1 MMYKKQNLPEL
12 TLRGLVLGSI
22 LTIIFTASNVYLGLK
37 VGLTFSSSIPAVVIS
52 MAVLSLFKTSNIL
65 ENNMIQTQAS
75 AAGTLSSVIFVIP
88 GLFMCGYWSEFPLW
102 QTFMICLCGG
112 GLGVLFTIPLRRT
125 MVVES
130 KLAYPEGRAAA
141 EILKVAN
148 KDQSSKKGKQGIKEI
163 ALGSF
168 IAAIFSL
175 LSNGFKLAAS
185 ESNFAFIWNKMAF
198 GFSMGYSLAL
208 LGAGYLV
215 GLAGA
220 IALFVG
226 MFLAWGIFTPYLSN
240 FEFDSAKN
248 AVDLASSVWSS
259 KVRLIGTGAIA
270 IAALWTLIELLKPV
284 IEGIKEIVKNV
295 KITKAAL
302 WTLIE
307 LLKPVIEGIKEIV
320 KNVKITNQEKN
331 ERTNIDLSLKSIFI
345 LFVLMVVGLFITFYS
360 FVEDANLS
368 IYYQMLFSFVGTLV
382 SVLIGFFV
390 AAACGYM
397 AGLVGSS
404 SSPISGIGLIGVIIS
419 SIVFLVLGVE
429 LFQDPM
435 LSKFAVALAIFTTS
449 VILATAAI
457 SNDNLQDLKTGHL
470 VGATPWKQ
478 QVALLV
484 GCVFGAL
491 AIVPVLNLLYQAYG
505 FVGAMPREGM
515 DASSALAAPQAN
527 LMSTI
532 AQGIFHHNIEWG
544 YMAFGVFVGILMIII
559 DKILRRTQKMSLP
572 PLAVGIGIYLPP
584 AVNIPLVIGGIL
596 KYIVMQHL
604 TKKYAKN
611 SHKEE
616 KLASCEQRGT
626 LFASGL
632 IVGESI
638 FGVIIAGI
646 TVFSVSM
653 GGSENPLALNL
664 ANFHDSEL
672 FALIFF
678 VGVVLY
684 FIKRI
689 VKKDA

>member
-65 ENNMIQTQAS
+65 ENNMVQTQAS

-270 IAALWTLIELLKPV
+270 I
-284 IEGIKEIVKNV
+284 
-295 KITKAAL
+295 AAL

-559 DKILRRTQKMSLP
+559 DKILKGTQKMSLP

-672 FALIFF
+672 FTLIFF

>member
-12 TLRGLVLGSI
+12 TLRGLILGSI
-22 LTIIFTASNVYLGLK
+22 LTIIFTASNVYLELK

-65 ENNMIQTQAS
+65 ENNMVQTQAS

-240 FEFDSAKN
+240 CEFDSTKN

-270 IAALWTLIELLKPV
+270 I
-284 IEGIKEIVKNV
+284 
-295 KITKAAL
+295 AAL

-559 DKILRRTQKMSLP
+559 DKILKGTQKMSLP

>member
-12 TLRGLVLGSI
+12 TLRGLILGSI

-65 ENNMIQTQAS
+65 ENNMVQTQAS

-102 QTFMICLCGG
+102 QTFMMCLCGG
-112 GLGVLFTIPLRRT
+112 GLGVLFTIPLRRA

-148 KDQSSKKGKQGIKEI
+148 KDQSNKKGKQGIKEI

-270 IAALWTLIELLKPV
+270 I
-284 IEGIKEIVKNV
+284 
-295 KITKAAL
+295 AAL

-596 KYIVMQHL
+596 KYIVMQYL

-664 ANFHDSEL
+664 TNFHDSEL
-672 FALIFF
+672 LALIFF

>member
-12 TLRGLVLGSI
+12 TLRGLILGSI

-65 ENNMIQTQAS
+65 ENNMVQTQAS

-112 GLGVLFTIPLRRT
+112 GLGVLFTIPLRRA

-130 KLAYPEGRAAA
+130 KLAYPKGRAAA

-148 KDQSSKKGKQGIKEI
+148 KDQSNKKGKQGIKEI

-270 IAALWTLIELLKPV
+270 I
-284 IEGIKEIVKNV
+284 
-295 KITKAAL
+295 AAL

>member
-1 MMYKKQNLPEL
+1 MYKKQNLPEL
-12 TLRGLVLGSI
+12 TLRGLILGSI

-65 ENNMIQTQAS
+65 ENNMVQTQAS

-112 GLGVLFTIPLRRT
+112 GLGVLFTIPLRRA

-148 KDQSSKKGKQGIKEI
+148 KDQSNKKGKQGIKEI

-270 IAALWTLIELLKPV
+270 I
-284 IEGIKEIVKNV
+284 
-295 KITKAAL
+295 AAL

-596 KYIVMQHL
+596 KYIVMQCL

>member
-1 MMYKKQNLPEL
+1 MYKKQNLPEL
-12 TLRGLVLGSI
+12 TLRGLILGSI

-65 ENNMIQTQAS
+65 ENNMVQTQAS

-295 KITKAAL
+295 KIT
-302 WTLIE
+302 
-307 LLKPVIEGIKEIV
+307 
-320 KNVKITNQEKN
+320 NQEKN

-345 LFVLMVVGLFITFYS
+345 LFVLMVVGLFIAFYS

-559 DKILRRTQKMSLP
+559 DKILKGTQKMSLP

>member
-12 TLRGLVLGSI
+12 TLRGLILGSI

-65 ENNMIQTQAS
+65 ENNMVQTQAS

-248 AVDLASSVWSS
+248 AVGLASSVWSS

-270 IAALWTLIELLKPV
+270 I
-284 IEGIKEIVKNV
+284 
-295 KITKAAL
+295 AAL

-559 DKILRRTQKMSLP
+559 DKILKGTQKMSLP

>member
-65 ENNMIQTQAS
+65 ENNMVQTQAS

-295 KITKAAL
+295 KIT
-302 WTLIE
+302 
-307 LLKPVIEGIKEIV
+307 
-320 KNVKITNQEKN
+320 NQEKN

-345 LFVLMVVGLFITFYS
+345 LFVLMVVGLFITFYN

-559 DKILRRTQKMSLP
+559 DKILKGTQKMSLP

-584 AVNIPLVIGGIL
+584 AINIPLVIGGIL

>member
-1 MMYKKQNLPEL
+1 MQKTYSLPEL
-12 TLRGLVLGSI
+12 TLRGLLLGSI

-65 ENNMIQTQAS
+65 ENNMVQTQAS

-112 GLGVLFTIPLRRT
+112 GLGVLFTIPLRRA

-148 KDQSSKKGKQGIKEI
+148 KDRSSKKGKQGIKEI

-270 IAALWTLIELLKPV
+270 I
-284 IEGIKEIVKNV
+284 
-295 KITKAAL
+295 AAL

-559 DKILRRTQKMSLP
+559 DKILKGTQKMSLP

>member
-12 TLRGLVLGSI
+12 TLRGLILGSI

-65 ENNMIQTQAS
+65 ENNMVQTQAS

-248 AVDLASSVWSS
+248 AIDLASSVWSS

-270 IAALWTLIELLKPV
+270 I
-284 IEGIKEIVKNV
+284 
-295 KITKAAL
+295 AAL

-559 DKILRRTQKMSLP
+559 DKILKGTQKMSLP

>member
-12 TLRGLVLGSI
+12 TLRGLILGSI

-65 ENNMIQTQAS
+65 ENNMVQTQAS

-220 IALFVG
+220 IALFIG

-270 IAALWTLIELLKPV
+270 I
-284 IEGIKEIVKNV
+284 
-295 KITKAAL
+295 AAL

-559 DKILRRTQKMSLP
+559 DKILKGTQKMSLP

>member
-12 TLRGLVLGSI
+12 TLRGLILGSI

-65 ENNMIQTQAS
+65 ENNMVQTQAS

-240 FEFDSAKN
+240 CEFDSTKN

-270 IAALWTLIELLKPV
+270 I
-284 IEGIKEIVKNV
+284 
-295 KITKAAL
+295 AAL

-397 AGLVGSS
+397 TGLVGSS

-559 DKILRRTQKMSLP
+559 DKILKGTQKMSLP

>member
-1 MMYKKQNLPEL
+1 M
-12 TLRGLVLGSI
+12 GSI

-65 ENNMIQTQAS
+65 ENNMVQTQAS

-240 FEFDSAKN
+240 CEFDSTKN

-270 IAALWTLIELLKPV
+270 I
-284 IEGIKEIVKNV
+284 
-295 KITKAAL
+295 AAL

-559 DKILRRTQKMSLP
+559 DKILKGTQKMSLP

>member
-12 TLRGLVLGSI
+12 TLRGLILGSI

-65 ENNMIQTQAS
+65 ENNMVQTQAS

-295 KITKAAL
+295 KIT
-302 WTLIE
+302 
-307 LLKPVIEGIKEIV
+307 
-320 KNVKITNQEKN
+320 NQEKN

-345 LFVLMVVGLFITFYS
+345 LFVLMVAGLFITFYS

-559 DKILRRTQKMSLP
+559 DKILKGTQKMSLP

-653 GGSENPLALNL
+653 DGSENPLALNL

-672 FALIFF
+672 FTLIFF

>member
-1 MMYKKQNLPEL
+1 MYKKQNLPEL
-12 TLRGLVLGSI
+12 TLRGLILGSI

-65 ENNMIQTQAS
+65 ENNMVQTQAS

-295 KITKAAL
+295 KIT
-302 WTLIE
+302 
-307 LLKPVIEGIKEIV
+307 
-320 KNVKITNQEKN
+320 NQEKN

-360 FVEDANLS
+360 FVEDTNLS

-559 DKILRRTQKMSLP
+559 DKILKGTQKMSLP

>member
-12 TLRGLVLGSI
+12 TLRGLILGSI

-65 ENNMIQTQAS
+65 ENNMVQTQAS

-295 KITKAAL
+295 KIT
-302 WTLIE
+302 
-307 LLKPVIEGIKEIV
+307 
-320 KNVKITNQEKN
+320 NQEKN

-345 LFVLMVVGLFITFYS
+345 LFVLMVVGLFVTFYS

-559 DKILRRTQKMSLP
+559 DKILKGTQKMSLP

>member
-12 TLRGLVLGSI
+12 TLRGLILGSI

-65 ENNMIQTQAS
+65 ENNMVQTQAS

-112 GLGVLFTIPLRRT
+112 GLGVLFTIPLRRA

-148 KDQSSKKGKQGIKEI
+148 KNQSNKKGKQGIKEI

-220 IALFVG
+220 MALFVG
-226 MFLAWGIFTPYLSN
+226 MFLAWGVFTPYLSN

-284 IEGIKEIVKNV
+284 MEGIKEIIKNF
-295 KITKAAL
+295 
-302 WTLIE
+302 
-307 LLKPVIEGIKEIV
+307 
-320 KNVKITNQEKN
+320 KITNQEKN
-331 ERTNIDLSLKSIFI
+331 ERTDTDLSLKSIFI
-345 LFVLMVVGLFITFYS
+345 LFILMVIGLFITFYS
-360 FVEDANLS
+360 FVGDANLS

-382 SVLIGFFV
+382 SILIGFFV

-470 VGATPWKQ
+470 VGATPWRQ
-478 QVALLV
+478 QVALLI
-484 GCVFGAL
+484 GYIFGAL

-515 DASSALAAPQAN
+515 DVSSALAAPQAN

-544 YMAFGVFVGILMIII
+544 YMTFGVFVGILMIII

-596 KYIVMQHL
+596 KYIVMQYL

-616 KLASCEQRGT
+616 KLANCEQRGT

-653 GGSENPLALNL
+653 GDSESPLVLNL
-664 ANFHDSEL
+664 TNFHNSEL

-689 VKKDA
+689 VKKDC

>member
-1 MMYKKQNLPEL
+1 MYKKQNLPEL
-12 TLRGLVLGSI
+12 TLRGLILGSI

-65 ENNMIQTQAS
+65 ENNMVQTQAS

-295 KITKAAL
+295 KIT
-302 WTLIE
+302 
-307 LLKPVIEGIKEIV
+307 
-320 KNVKITNQEKN
+320 NQEKN

-515 DASSALAAPQAN
+515 DASSDLAAPQAN

-559 DKILRRTQKMSLP
+559 DKILKGTQKMSLP

-584 AVNIPLVIGGIL
+584 AINIPLVIGGIL

>member
-1 MMYKKQNLPEL
+1 MMCKKQNLPEL
-12 TLRGLVLGSI
+12 TLRGLILGSI

-65 ENNMIQTQAS
+65 ENNMVQTQAS

-270 IAALWTLIELLKPV
+270 I
-284 IEGIKEIVKNV
+284 
-295 KITKAAL
+295 AAL

-559 DKILRRTQKMSLP
+559 DKILKGTQKMSLP

>member
-1 MMYKKQNLPEL
+1 MYKKQNLPEL

-65 ENNMIQTQAS
+65 ENNMVQTQAS

-295 KITKAAL
+295 KIT
-302 WTLIE
+302 
-307 LLKPVIEGIKEIV
+307 
-320 KNVKITNQEKN
+320 NQEKN

-419 SIVFLVLGVE
+419 SIVFLVLGME

>member
-1 MMYKKQNLPEL
+1 MYKKQNLPEL
-12 TLRGLVLGSI
+12 TLRGLILGSI

-65 ENNMIQTQAS
+65 ENNMVQTQAS

-270 IAALWTLIELLKPV
+270 I
-284 IEGIKEIVKNV
+284 
-295 KITKAAL
+295 AAL

-559 DKILRRTQKMSLP
+559 DKILKGTQKMSLP

-616 KLASCEQRGT
+616 KLASCEQRAT

-632 IVGESI
+632 IAGESI

>member
-1 MMYKKQNLPEL
+1 MYKKQNLPEL
-12 TLRGLVLGSI
+12 TLRGLILGSI

-65 ENNMIQTQAS
+65 ENNMVQTQAS

-270 IAALWTLIELLKPV
+270 I
-284 IEGIKEIVKNV
+284 
-295 KITKAAL
+295 AAL

-559 DKILRRTQKMSLP
+559 DKILKGTQKMSLP

-584 AVNIPLVIGGIL
+584 AVNISLVIGGIL

>member
-12 TLRGLVLGSI
+12 TLRGLILGSI

-65 ENNMIQTQAS
+65 ENNMVQTQAS

-295 KITKAAL
+295 KIT
-302 WTLIE
+302 
-307 LLKPVIEGIKEIV
+307 
-320 KNVKITNQEKN
+320 NQEKN

-491 AIVPVLNLLYQAYG
+491 VIVPVLNLLYQAYG

>member
-1 MMYKKQNLPEL
+1 MYKKQNLPEL
-12 TLRGLVLGSI
+12 TLRGLILGSI

-65 ENNMIQTQAS
+65 ENNMVQTQAS

-295 KITKAAL
+295 KIT
-302 WTLIE
+302 
-307 LLKPVIEGIKEIV
+307 
-320 KNVKITNQEKN
+320 NQEKN

-345 LFVLMVVGLFITFYS
+345 LFVLMVAGLFITFYS

-559 DKILRRTQKMSLP
+559 DKILKGTQKMSLP

-653 GGSENPLALNL
+653 DGSENPLALNL

>member
-295 KITKAAL
+295 KIT
-302 WTLIE
+302 
-307 LLKPVIEGIKEIV
+307 
-320 KNVKITNQEKN
+320 NQEKN

-484 GCVFGAL
+484 SCVFGAL

>member
-12 TLRGLVLGSI
+12 TLRGLILGSI

-65 ENNMIQTQAS
+65 ENNMVQTQAS

-270 IAALWTLIELLKPV
+270 I
-284 IEGIKEIVKNV
+284 
-295 KITKAAL
+295 AAL

-544 YMAFGVFVGILMIII
+544 YMAFSVFVGILMIII
-559 DKILRRTQKMSLP
+559 DKILKGTQKMSLP

-584 AVNIPLVIGGIL
+584 AINIPLVIGGIL

>member
-12 TLRGLVLGSI
+12 TLRGLILGSI

-65 ENNMIQTQAS
+65 ENNMVQTQAS

-240 FEFDSAKN
+240 FEFDSTKN

-270 IAALWTLIELLKPV
+270 I
-284 IEGIKEIVKNV
+284 
-295 KITKAAL
+295 AAL

-559 DKILRRTQKMSLP
+559 DKILKGTQKMSLP

-604 TKKYAKN
+604 TKKYVKN

>member
-1 MMYKKQNLPEL
+1 MYKKQNLPEL
-12 TLRGLVLGSI
+12 TLRGLILGSI

-65 ENNMIQTQAS
+65 ENNMVQTQAS

-295 KITKAAL
+295 KIT
-302 WTLIE
+302 
-307 LLKPVIEGIKEIV
+307 
-320 KNVKITNQEKN
+320 NQEKN

-345 LFVLMVVGLFITFYS
+345 LFVLMVAGLFITFYS

-559 DKILRRTQKMSLP
+559 DKILKGTQKMSLP

-584 AVNIPLVIGGIL
+584 AVNIPLVIGEIL

>member
-12 TLRGLVLGSI
+12 TLRGLILGSI

-65 ENNMIQTQAS
+65 ENNMVQTQAS

-240 FEFDSAKN
+240 CEFDSAKN

-270 IAALWTLIELLKPV
+270 I
-284 IEGIKEIVKNV
+284 
-295 KITKAAL
+295 AAL

-559 DKILRRTQKMSLP
+559 DKILKGTQKMSLP

>member
-65 ENNMIQTQAS
+65 ENNMVQTQAS

-295 KITKAAL
+295 KIT
-302 WTLIE
+302 
-307 LLKPVIEGIKEIV
+307 
-320 KNVKITNQEKN
+320 NQEKN

-419 SIVFLVLGVE
+419 SIVFLVLGME

>member
-12 TLRGLVLGSI
+12 TLRGLILGSI

-65 ENNMIQTQAS
+65 ENNMVQTQAS

-240 FEFDSAKN
+240 CEFDSTKN

-270 IAALWTLIELLKPV
+270 I
-284 IEGIKEIVKNV
+284 
-295 KITKAAL
+295 AAL

-457 SNDNLQDLKTGHL
+457 SSDNLQDLKTGHL

-559 DKILRRTQKMSLP
+559 DKILKGTQKMSLP

>member
-12 TLRGLVLGSI
+12 TLRGLILGSI

-65 ENNMIQTQAS
+65 ENNMVQTQAS

-240 FEFDSAKN
+240 CEFDSTKN

-259 KVRLIGTGAIA
+259 KVRFIGTGAIA
-270 IAALWTLIELLKPV
+270 I
-284 IEGIKEIVKNV
+284 
-295 KITKAAL
+295 AAL

-559 DKILRRTQKMSLP
+559 DKILKGTQKMSLP

>member
-1 MMYKKQNLPEL
+1 MYKKQNLPEL
-12 TLRGLVLGSI
+12 TLRGLILGSI

-65 ENNMIQTQAS
+65 ENNMVQTQAS

-112 GLGVLFTIPLRRT
+112 GLGVLFTIPLRRA

-148 KDQSSKKGKQGIKEI
+148 KDQSNKKGKQGIKEI

-215 GLAGA
+215 GLEGA

-270 IAALWTLIELLKPV
+270 I
-284 IEGIKEIVKNV
+284 
-295 KITKAAL
+295 AAL

-449 VILATAAI
+449 VILAIAAI

-559 DKILRRTQKMSLP
+559 DKILKGTQKMSLP

>member
-1 MMYKKQNLPEL
+1 MI
-12 TLRGLVLGSI
+12 LGSI

-65 ENNMIQTQAS
+65 ENNMVQTQAS

-240 FEFDSAKN
+240 CEFDSTKN

-270 IAALWTLIELLKPV
+270 I
-284 IEGIKEIVKNV
+284 
-295 KITKAAL
+295 AAL

-559 DKILRRTQKMSLP
+559 DKILKGTQKMSLP

>member
-1 MMYKKQNLPEL
+1 MYKKQNLPEL
-12 TLRGLVLGSI
+12 TLRGLILGSI

-65 ENNMIQTQAS
+65 ENNMVQTQAS

-270 IAALWTLIELLKPV
+270 I
-284 IEGIKEIVKNV
+284 
-295 KITKAAL
+295 AAL

-532 AQGIFHHNIEWG
+532 AKGIFHHNIEWG

-559 DKILRRTQKMSLP
+559 DKILKGTQKMSLP

-584 AVNIPLVIGGIL
+584 AINIPLVIGGIL

>member
-1 MMYKKQNLPEL
+1 MQKTYSLPEL
-12 TLRGLVLGSI
+12 TLRGLLLGSI

-65 ENNMIQTQAS
+65 ENNMVQTQAS

-112 GLGVLFTIPLRRT
+112 GLGVLFTIPLRRA

-148 KDQSSKKGKQGIKEI
+148 KDQSNKKGKQGIKEI

-270 IAALWTLIELLKPV
+270 I
-284 IEGIKEIVKNV
+284 
-295 KITKAAL
+295 AAL

-544 YMAFGVFVGILMIII
+544 YMAFGVVVGIFIIII
-559 DKILRRTQKMSLP
+559 DKILRKNGNLSLP

-584 AVNIPLVIGGIL
+584 SVNIPLVIGGIL
-596 KYIVMQHL
+596 KYFVMRYL
-604 TKKYAKN
+604 ANKYQNN
-611 SHKEE
+611 SHKNE
-616 KLASCEQRGT
+616 KIATHEQKGT

-638 FGVIIAGI
+638 FGVIIAAI

-653 GGSENPLALNL
+653 GGSESPLKLSFLNIH
-664 ANFHDSEL
+664 NNEL
-672 FALIFF
+672 LGLIFF
-678 VGVVLY
+678 IGVILY

-689 VKKDA
+689 VKIH

>member
-1 MMYKKQNLPEL
+1 MYKKQNLPEL
-12 TLRGLVLGSI
+12 TLRGLILGSI

-65 ENNMIQTQAS
+65 ENNMVQTQAS

-240 FEFDSAKN
+240 FKFDSAKN

-270 IAALWTLIELLKPV
+270 I
-284 IEGIKEIVKNV
+284 
-295 KITKAAL
+295 AAL

-559 DKILRRTQKMSLP
+559 DKILKGTQKMSLP

>member
-12 TLRGLVLGSI
+12 TLRGLILGSI

-65 ENNMIQTQAS
+65 ENNMVQTQAS

-102 QTFMICLCGG
+102 QTFMMCLCGG
-112 GLGVLFTIPLRRT
+112 GLGVLFTIPLRRA

-148 KDQSSKKGKQGIKEI
+148 KDQSNKKGKQGIKEI

-270 IAALWTLIELLKPV
+270 I
-284 IEGIKEIVKNV
+284 
-295 KITKAAL
+295 AAL

-532 AQGIFHHNIEWG
+532 AQGIFHHNIEWS

-596 KYIVMQHL
+596 KYIVMQYL

-664 ANFHDSEL
+664 TNFHDSEL
-672 FALIFF
+672 LALIFF

>member
-1 MMYKKQNLPEL
+1 LPEL
-12 TLRGLVLGSI
+12 TLRGLILGSI

-65 ENNMIQTQAS
+65 ENNMVQTQAS

-270 IAALWTLIELLKPV
+270 I
-284 IEGIKEIVKNV
+284 
-295 KITKAAL
+295 AAL